1 MLSFYICITWQYLTI
16 LHQKSQFMS
25 QPDSRVIDAA
35 TVCLLYA
42 VRIDNVRA
50 DALVNTLEARGLL
63 RLLIGAIKSGADH
76 SDAAGGSFQSSL
88 LVVRRIATSRDSLYS
103 LFAAALEREHSA
115 ATRML
120 DPLAPQDESEDALNE
135 DDEFL
140 WPLTDRVVSLVEVLA
155 AAFDV
160 WFTDGTPSTPALTL
174 IPLRSVACLGS
185 MLRSVRRRLMVL
197 AFGSTTSDSSLERGA
212 RFCAQLCAL
221 VAAAAADG
229 AEWQEAMTRAPDVCD
244 SIIELLRVVAHV
256 EARVPGANFA
266 HIKRELLRALAN
278 LLSNH
283 SVMLA
288 DHIAAVGG
296 VELLLNSTR
305 VIDSNPYASQWA
317 ILALRYACE
326 VSAPV
331 RDVIVGL
338 RREGVVPSDGSAVQ
352 VQVQDDGSIKLST
365 PARDE
370 NCND

>member
-1 MLSFYICITWQYLTI
+1 
-16 LHQKSQFMS
+16 MS
-25 QPDSRVIDAA
+25 QADSRVIDAA

-50 DALVNTLEARGLL
+50 DALVNRLEARGLL
-63 RLLIGAIKSGADH
+63 RLLISAVKSGA
-76 SDAAGGSFQSSL
+76 SDSAAAGGTFESSL
-88 LVVRRIATSRDSLYS
+88 LVVRRIATARDSLYS

-120 DPLAPQDESEDALNE
+120 DPLAPQDESESALEE
-135 DDEFL
+135 DDAFL

-160 WFTDGTPSTPALTL
+160 WFADGTPAQPALTL

-197 AFGSTTSDSSLERGA
+197 AFGSSASDSVALERGA

-305 VIDSNPYASQWA
+305 VVDSNPYASQWA
-317 ILALRYACE
+317 IVALRYACE

-331 RDVIVGL
+331 RDVIVSL
-338 RREGVVPSDGSAVQ
+338 RRDGLVSGDASAVK
-352 VQVQDDGSIKLST
+352 VQVQDDGSIRLST
-365 PARDE
+365 PGRDE

>member
-1 MLSFYICITWQYLTI
+1 
-16 LHQKSQFMS
+16 MS
-25 QPDSRVIDAA
+25 HADSRVVDAA

-63 RLLIGAIKSGADH
+63 RLLIDAVKSGADH
-76 SDAAGGSFQSSL
+76 RGDVAAGGSFQSSL
-88 LVVRRIATSRDSLYS
+88 LVVRRIATTRDSLYS

-120 DPLAPQDESEDALNE
+120 DPLAPQDESESALNE

-160 WFTDGTPSTPALTL
+160 WFTDGTPSTPELTL

-197 AFGSTTSDSSLERGA
+197 AFGSTTSDSLERGA

-305 VIDSNPYASQWA
+305 VVDSNPYASQWA

-331 RDVIVGL
+331 RDVIIGL